1 MAESTAFA
9 LARISADTLYAR
21 MWAASNCCEATALQ
35 AKVGKIWPSSPPP
48 MLPPLPAV
56 ATPGLPAKL
65 VLELPAAALRDE
77 SPLCS
82 ERPLH
87 EATAATRHAVESA
100 TRAEDTE

>member
-1 MAESTAFA
+1 MPVICEALSLGPMAESTAFA

-48 MLPPLPAV
+48 MLPPLPA
-56 ATPGLPAKL
+56 
-65 VLELPAAALRDE
+65 AALRDE